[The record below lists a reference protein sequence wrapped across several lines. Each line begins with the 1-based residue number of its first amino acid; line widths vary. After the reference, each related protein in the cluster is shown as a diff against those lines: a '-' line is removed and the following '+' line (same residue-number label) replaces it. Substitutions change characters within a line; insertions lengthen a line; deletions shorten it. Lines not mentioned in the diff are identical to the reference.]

1 MIFLDLHK
9 GPSIW
14 ITVLLKEKYQRSCKN
29 ELLKKKKEFY
39 VRKSASNRKGYDW
52 DFKAFLDNDGCGKDE
67 NILSELNADKPGRC
81 NHVETYDQGSRG
93 CGLATSLLELCFED
107 ENVGGI
113 DPETDELFQDK
124 PMTIGSGKISLKKW
138 RDMAIENCEHIAML
152 DCYPQSPTPTEACSG
167 YLTAALNTKHTM
179 MFTYHQEEDV
189 MDVMSVINAQ
199 VEFWADADEFVYDVG
214 RRWIFCKCKQEKL
227 SQCNNMS

>member
-1 MIFLDLHK
+1 MNLDK

-14 ITVLLKEKYQRSCKN
+14 IKVPLKDKYQRSCKN
-29 ELLKKKKEFY
+29 ELLKKKGEFY
-39 VRKSASNRKGYDW
+39 VRKSPSSTGWDDW
-52 DFKAFLDNDGCGKDE
+52 DFKAFLENDGCGKDE

-81 NHVETYDQGSRG
+81 NHVETYDEGSRG
-93 CGLATSLLELCFED
+93 CGLATSLLEICFED

-113 DPETDELFQDK
+113 DPKTDELFQDK
-124 PMTIGSGKISLKKW
+124 PMTIGSGKIVLKKW

-152 DCYPQSPTPTEACSG
+152 DCYPQGDTPTEACSG
-167 YLTAALNTKHTM
+167 YLTAALNAQHTM
-179 MFTYHQEEDV
+179 MFTYHEEEDK

-227 SQCNNMS
+227 RQCNEMS

>member
-1 MIFLDLHK
+1 M
-9 GPSIW
+9 
-14 ITVLLKEKYQRSCKN
+14 
-29 ELLKKKKEFY
+29 
-39 VRKSASNRKGYDW
+39 
-52 DFKAFLDNDGCGKDE
+52 
-67 NILSELNADKPGRC
+67 SELNADKPGRC

-93 CGLATSLLELCFED
+93 CGLATSLLELCYED

-167 YLTAALNTKHTM
+167 YLSAALNTKHTM